1 MATIMNQAMEATGQ
15 GLELD
20 LCDLLAGILEQF
32 EAVCNLRAALD
43 CALILREHALERHVL
58 LGSDLLLELCQ

>member
-1 MATIMNQAMEATGQ
+1 MEVTGQ

-20 LCDLLAGILEQF
+20 LRDLLAGILEQF
-32 EAVCNLRAALD
+32 ETVCDLRAALD
-43 CALILREHALERHVL
+43 RALILREHALKRHVL